1 MSREPYLRFRVRGL
15 PELRRPDLRRPDLRA
30 PLKAATP
37 LKVPGLRIPGLNL
50 TSLGYGAGWRAIK
63 RLPQAPTWLAFQ
75 AGADASVRR
84 GGKGPDRLRS
94 NLARVTGRRPEELD
108 GLVKAGMRSY
118 ARYWYDSF
126 QLPSRTPQWIERNT
140 VAHHEENA
148 WSAAAE
154 ARGVIFVLGH
164 LGNWDHAGAW
174 LIGRGYPFTTVAERL
189 EPAELFDR
197 FVAFRESLG
206 MEVIPLTGGEA
217 PPFDTLA
224 DRLRAGKL
232 LCLLADRDL
241 SSSGVPVEFFG
252 ATATMPAGPA
262 SLALKTGAA
271 LVPATIWYSPDW
283 TVNIRF
289 HPPVAH
295 TDVGTMTQE
304 FAGVFEA
311 AIAEHP
317 ADWHMLQRLWQDD
330 LAARA

>member
-1 MSREPYLRFRVRGL
+1 MILV
-15 PELRRPDLRRPDLRA
+15 
-30 PLKAATP
+30 
-37 LKVPGLRIPGLNL
+37 
-50 TSLGYGAGWRAIK
+50 
-63 RLPQAPTWLAFQ
+63 LA
-75 AGADASVRR
+75 
-84 GGKGPDRLRS
+84 
-94 NLARVTGRRPEELD
+94 
-108 GLVKAGMRSY
+108 
-118 ARYWYDSF
+118 
-126 QLPSRTPQWIERNT
+126 
-140 VAHHEENA
+140 
-148 WSAAAE
+148 
-154 ARGVIFVLGH
+154 H